1 MRKPDRN
8 DEIRGEIKKGMT
20 IYGYGRTEMAV
31 FLRCSESTFSRR
43 LKCPAFSFVCHL
55 RNIVLTDHARYIVGT
70 VFISAAR

>member
-20 IYGYGRTEMAV
+20 IYGYGRAEMAV

-43 LKCPAFSFVCHL
+43 MKHPEDFTVRDLRILGEKLHLDLTAFM
-55 RNIVLTDHARYIVGT
+55 
-70 VFISAAR
+70 